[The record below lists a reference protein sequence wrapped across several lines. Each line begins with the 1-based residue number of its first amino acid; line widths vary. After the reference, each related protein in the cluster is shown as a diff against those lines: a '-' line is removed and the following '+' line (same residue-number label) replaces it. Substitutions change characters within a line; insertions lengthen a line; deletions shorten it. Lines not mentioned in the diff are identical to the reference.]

1 MPTAG
6 PPDGFAEFVAS
17 ATDGT
22 AGKERVRRHRRRMA
36 VVASA
41 ALVGLVVGLP
51 MLAAK
56 RDSQRTDTPVAKADG
71 VLRTAGCGVVSYPPG
86 PSVNG
91 EAAGNKQEIDALVA
105 RIEPYVVAHFRD
117 IYTGLEL
124 DNDHDLVRVYR
135 LPSAEFD
142 NWIRAEFADACVEVA
157 TARHSLDG
165 TAELSQRIDDDSR
178 YWSDRGIEI
187 YLTHVALDGTVV
199 VGVRAGD
206 VRKAQRELPARYGN
220 AIPIAVEVGD
230 QPVALET
237 CTPVDQSTRCMP

>member
-1 MPTAG
+1 MPAAR
-6 PPDGFAEFVAS
+6 PPDEFAELVPS
-17 ATDGT
+17 GGDVTPGN
-22 AGKERVRRHRRRMA
+22 ERVRRHGRRTT

-41 ALVGLVVGLP
+41 ALVGLVVAVP
-51 MLAAK
+51 MLAA
-56 RDSQRTDTPVAKADG
+56 RRNSQRADPPSAKVDV

-105 RIEPYVVAHFRD
+105 RIEPYAPAHFPD

-142 NWIRAEFADACVEVA
+142 NWIRAGFADVCVEVA
-157 TARHSLDG
+157 TARHSLIG
-165 TAELSQRIDDDSR
+165 TAELQDRIMDDFQH
-178 YWSDRGIEI
+178 WSDRGIEI
-187 YLTHVALDGTVV
+187 YMTDVALDGTVV

-206 VRKAQRELPARYGN
+206 VEKAQRELPAHYGN
-220 AIPIAVEVGD
+220 AIPIEVEVGD
-230 QPVALET
+230 QPVAL
-237 CTPVDQSTRCMP
+237 